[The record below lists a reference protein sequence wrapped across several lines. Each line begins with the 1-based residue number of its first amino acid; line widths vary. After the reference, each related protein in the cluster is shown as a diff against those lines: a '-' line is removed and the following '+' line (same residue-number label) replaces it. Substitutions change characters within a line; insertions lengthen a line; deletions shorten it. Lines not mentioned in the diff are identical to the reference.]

1 MGKVAVT
8 YRIMPEDTEVDLIQL
23 EKAVREVLGAKLAKL
38 EQKDVAY
45 GLKSLMAIVVMDDA
59 SGASEAVE
67 SSLGALPG
75 VSTVETQD
83 MSLI

>member
-8 YRIMPEDTEVDLIQL
+8 YRIMPEGTEVDLIQL

-67 SSLGALPG
+67 SSLGSLPG